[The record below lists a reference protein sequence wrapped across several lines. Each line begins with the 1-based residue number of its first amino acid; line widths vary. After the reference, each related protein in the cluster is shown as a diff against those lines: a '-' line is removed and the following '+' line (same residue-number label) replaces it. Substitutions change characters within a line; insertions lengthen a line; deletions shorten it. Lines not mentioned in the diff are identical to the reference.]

1 MGIKSAL
8 NLGFEIGTKLAR
20 MLAEKS
26 FCLCELLGGGGGGG
40 LNLTWNLTLNL
51 ALNLSPENSTKLAL
65 NLSP

>member
-26 FCLCELLGGGGGGG
+26 FCLCELLGGGGGG
-40 LNLTWNLTLNL
+40 
-51 ALNLSPENSTKLAL
+51 A
-65 NLSP
+65 